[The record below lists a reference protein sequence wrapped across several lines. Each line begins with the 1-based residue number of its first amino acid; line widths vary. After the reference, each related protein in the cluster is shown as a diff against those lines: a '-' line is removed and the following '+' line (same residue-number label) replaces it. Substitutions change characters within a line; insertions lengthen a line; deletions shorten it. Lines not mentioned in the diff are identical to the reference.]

1 MMTHQQPLVDKRKEE
16 EDGQNIAVHYASLDH
31 TGEVHVYTHIRI
43 LIYFIYV
50 LQIESILFFAVKLS
64 RSSLC
69 LPVRGGGVTWRRRRC
84 VSIHFEWGK
93 VQRCHVQKVL
103 IPSTSVRR
111 LEEDRNHLIR
121 THIDE
126 REMSCDESLKQ
137 ILLYAPRL
145 AQVSNTDNPRQKEEK
160 LGKENQFNFQTAD
173 DLNTL
178 DKFVKAFRQVSS
190 SSSSSSSSK
199 TNVSNHKCLCR
210 LMASKVAKALK
221 QGEIK

>member
-1 MMTHQQPLVDKRKEE
+1 MMTHQQQPLVDKRKEE
-16 EDGQNIAVHYASLDH
+16 EEEDGRNIAVHYASLDH

-137 ILLYAPRL
+137 ILLYAPHL

-173 DLNTL
+173 DLI
-178 DKFVKAFRQVSS
+178 KYFRQICESFSS
-190 SSSSSSSSK
+190 SF
-199 TNVSNHKCLCR
+199 L
-210 LMASKVAKALK
+210 LLFLLK
-221 QGEIK
+221 DECIQSMSVPFDG